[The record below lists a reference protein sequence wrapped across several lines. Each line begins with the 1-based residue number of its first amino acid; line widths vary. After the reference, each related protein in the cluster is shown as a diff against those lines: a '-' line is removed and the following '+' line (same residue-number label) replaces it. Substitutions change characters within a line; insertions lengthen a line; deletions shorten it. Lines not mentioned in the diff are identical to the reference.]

1 MYNYDKFI
9 FSICKTGNQMIFQT
23 LTSLWKNIEIAS
35 ELGMECILKKKL
47 KMEVSKFSMMRLDVE
62 GCKLWSE

>member
-1 MYNYDKFI
+1 M
-9 FSICKTGNQMIFQT
+9 TFQT
-23 LTSLWKNIEIAS
+23 LTSLWKNIHIAS

-47 KMEVSKFSMMRLDVE
+47 KMEVSKVSMTRLDVE